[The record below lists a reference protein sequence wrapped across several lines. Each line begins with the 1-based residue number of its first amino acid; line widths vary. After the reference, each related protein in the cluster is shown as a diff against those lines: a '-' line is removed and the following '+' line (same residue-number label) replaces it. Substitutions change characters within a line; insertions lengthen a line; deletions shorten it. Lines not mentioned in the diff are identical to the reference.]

1 MNIIFEG
8 QPHSLPSY
16 PSGVATKILVP
27 QYITSVFLVCLPPGV
42 VHILVG
48 VPVLGGCGDDLD
60 DGGGSGDSDLS
71 SGILIIISPQTLSYL
86 GIL

>member
-1 MNIIFEG
+1 MAR
-8 QPHSLPSY
+8 S
-16 PSGVATKILVP
+16 VLVP
-27 QYITSVFLVCLPPGV
+27 QHITSVFLVGLPPGV

-48 VPVLGGCGDDLD
+48 VPVLGGRSDDLD
-60 DGGGSGDSDLS
+60 DGGGSSDSDLS